1 MTFPARRRTH
11 ADDAAPDH
19 TRWERY
25 RRGDEVEC
33 SDEDRRGRSP
43 PLSAAREWRTA
54 AACRHADPEL
64 FFPPGRD
71 DVATAQ
77 IAAAKAVC
85 ARCPVCREC
94 LAFAIAH
101 RQHDGIWGGLTEL
114 ERRRCR

>member
-1 MTFPARRRTH
+1 VSSPARHRTGV
-11 ADDAAPDH
+11 DDAAPDLPH
-19 TRWERY
+19 RERD
-25 RRGDEVEC
+25 RRGDERA
-33 SDEDRRGRSP
+33 DEEQRGGSP
-43 PLSAAREWRTA
+43 PLSATRDWRA
-54 AACRHADPEL
+54 VAACRHADPEL

-71 DVATAQ
+71 DVATDQ

-114 ERRRCR
+114 ERRRFR

>member
-1 MTFPARRRTH
+1 VSSPARRHTR
-11 ADDAAPDH
+11 ADDAAPGLLH
-19 TRWERY
+19 RERD
-25 RRGDEVEC
+25 RRGDEVERA
-33 SDEDRRGRSP
+33 DEEQRGGSS
-43 PLSAAREWRTA
+43 PLSATRDWRTL

-71 DVATAQ
+71 DLAAGQV
-77 IAAAKAVC
+77 AAAKAVC

-114 ERRRCR
+114 ERRRWR